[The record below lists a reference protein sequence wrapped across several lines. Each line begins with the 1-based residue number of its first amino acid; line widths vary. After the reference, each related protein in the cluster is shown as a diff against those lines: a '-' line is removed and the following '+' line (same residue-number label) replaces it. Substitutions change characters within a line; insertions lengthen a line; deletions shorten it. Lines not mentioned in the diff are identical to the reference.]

1 MIIGIQPISSTM
13 LELLDKHNQNKD
25 NKSNNQIKNET
36 NNEFET
42 LFQAE
47 LEKLRNNG

>member
-13 LELLDKHNQNKD
+13 LDLLSKDKEKKD
-25 NKSNNQIKNET
+25 NKFTNQINNET
-36 NNEFET
+36 NEDFEV

-47 LEKLRNNG
+47 LDKKRNNR

>member
-1 MIIGIQPISSTM
+1 MIIGIQPISQTM
-13 LELLDKHNQNKD
+13 LEFLDQNKRKKD
-25 NKSNNQIKNET
+25 DITMKKTENVSDGSFDI
-36 NNEFET
+36 